1 MKKDRFGSARFR
13 LKAGLR
19 TFRFWLW
26 LIRIIGV
33 IVPRRLRADW
43 RQEWEAEL
51 RYRETLLA
59 QWDSLNWKTKLDLL
73 WHSLGALM
81 DALWLQPR
89 RMEDEMFQDL
99 RYGARMLLR
108 SPGFTVAGVLSLALG
123 IGANTAIFSVVNAV
137 LLRPLP
143 YDRPDQIMRLWT
155 THPKSGALRIPFS
168 APNFVDLKE
177 QNHVFTDMAVY
188 RGWQFILTG
197 AGEPLRVYG
206 HRVSSGFF
214 TVLGVKP
221 LLGRSFLFE
230 EDRPGNDRVV
240 IISYGLWQSHFTA
253 DPDVI
258 GRSLTV
264 NDVSRT
270 VVGVMPADF
279 RFESQENALW
289 VPMAFTPADLNRGL
303 GATFVIA
310 RLKPDVTR
318 EQAQAEMNTLASQL
332 EARYPDN
339 NRGKGV
345 SVTPSRE
352 DMVGDIRWPLLV
364 LLGAVGFVLL
374 IACANVA
381 NLQLTRALG
390 RRKELAVRVALG
402 ATRLRLIRQ
411 LLTESAILSL
421 LGGGL
426 GLLFAGVGLRLLTGL
441 TTDRMPRVEEAG
453 VDGAVLGFTFALS
466 ILTGLLFGLIPAFQA
481 SKPVNEALKEGGA
494 AGVSLR
500 RQRLRSAFVVA
511 EVALSIV
518 LLAGAG
524 LMIKS
529 FLRLQQVDPG
539 FDPER
544 LLTLETFLPPA
555 RYPNALQ
562 QAAFYQQVQ
571 KRLAAV
577 PGVRSVGASIG
588 PSFTGAVMGFSF
600 GIEGRVATS
609 PGEQLAASYRAISPG
624 YFQTMGVPLLKGR
637 DFTDRDNSEAPGV
650 VIINQSFARRFFTNE
665 DPLGKRLDI
674 GDGYNRMREIV
685 GVVGDAKSNTLK
697 EPAPAEMYVVYLQR
711 PWQWIRYAVRTSA
724 EPESLAPAVRAAVW
738 GVDKDIPIN
747 DLKTMERLIAETTT
761 EPRFYLILLSV
772 FAAVALILSA
782 VGVYGVMSYAVAH
795 RRHEIG
801 VRMALGARTND
812 VLKLVVS
819 QGMTLALVGVALGLA
834 GAFALTRTLTTLL
847 FKVEPTD
854 PAVFALIALMI
865 IGVALLASLIP
876 ARRAVKV
883 NPVVALRQE

>member
-1 MKKDRFGSARFR
+1 MKREVSTQMKPH
-13 LKAGLR
+13 
-19 TFRFWLW
+19 LW
-26 LIRIIGV
+26 LITFIGV

-51 RYRETLLA
+51 RYREAMLA
-59 QWDSLNWKTKLDLL
+59 EWEKLDRGAKHALL
-73 WHSLGALM
+73 WHSAGAFM
-81 DALWLQPR
+81 DAVWLQPKR
-89 RMEDEMFQDL
+89 LEDEMFQDL
-99 RYGARMLLR
+99 RYGARMLLK
-108 SPGFTVAGVLSLALG
+108 SPGFTAAAVLSLALG

-137 LLRPLP
+137 MIRPLP

-155 THPKSGALRIPFS
+155 TQPERGAVRLPFS
-168 APNFVDLKE
+168 APDFVDLKE
-177 QNHVFTDMAVY
+177 QNRVFTDMAVF
-188 RGWQFILTG
+188 RGWPFILTG
-197 AGEPLRVYG
+197 AGEPLSVFG
-206 HRVSSGFF
+206 HRVSAGFF

-221 LLGRSFLFE
+221 LLGRGFLYE
-230 EDRPGNDRVV
+230 EDSPGNDRVV
-240 IISYGLWQSHFTA
+240 IISYGLWQSHFAA
-253 DPDVI
+253 DPGII

-264 NDVSRT
+264 NDISRT
-270 VVGVMPADF
+270 VVGVMPPGF
-279 RFESQENALW
+279 RFQSQENALW
-289 VPMAFTPADLNRGL
+289 VPMAFTPADLNRRVGN
-303 GATFVIA
+303 TFVLA
-310 RLKPDVTR
+310 RLRPGVTR
-318 EQAQAEMNTLASQL
+318 RQAQVEMNTLAARL
-332 EARYPDN
+332 ETRYPDS
-339 NRGKGV
+339 NRGKGIN
-345 SVTPSRE
+345 VTPLRE
-352 DMVGDIRWPLLV
+352 DMVGDISKALWV

-426 GLLFAGVGLRLLTGL
+426 GLLFAGIGLRLLTSL
-441 TTDRMPRVEEAG
+441 TTGQMPRIEGDGINRIEEAG
-453 VDGAVLGFTFALS
+453 ISGVVLGFTFLLS
-466 ILTGLLFGLIPAFQA
+466 ILTGFLFGLLPAFQA

-500 RQRLRSAFVVA
+500 RQRMRSALVIA

-539 FDPER
+539 FNPER

-555 RYPNALQ
+555 RYPNAQ
-562 QAAFYQQVQ
+562 RQAAFYQQVGQ
-571 KRLAAV
+571 RLAAV
-577 PGVRSVGASIG
+577 PGVQSVGASIG
-588 PSFTGAVMGFSF
+588 PPFTGASIGIGFE
-600 GIEGRVATS
+600 IEGRAAAS
-609 PGEQLAASYRAISPG
+609 PGAQLVASYRAISPG

-637 DFTDRDNSEAPGV
+637 DFSDGDNSEAPGAA
-650 VIINQSFARRFFTNE
+650 IINQSFARRFFPNE
-665 DPLGKRLDI
+665 DPIGRRLDV

-685 GVVGDAKSNTLK
+685 GVVGDTKANDLK
-697 EPAPAEMYVVYLQR
+697 TPAPAEMYVVYLQR

-724 EPESLAPAVRAAVW
+724 EPESLASSMRAAVW
-738 GVDKDIPIN
+738 SVDKDIPVN
-747 DLKTMERLIAETTT
+747 NLKTMERLISETTA
-761 EPRFYLILLSV
+761 EPRFYLILLSI

-801 VRMALGARTND
+801 VRMALGARTTD
-812 VLKLVVS
+812 VLKLVAG